1 MFIGFYSLANFVT
14 MFGLLSAITACF
26 LAANGDIKYAIYLMF
41 LSLLCDMFDGKIARS
56 QKNRTEE
63 DRFYGVQID
72 SLCDVISFGVTPC
85 FIAFSFGFDGPIDVL
100 IYGLFVI
107 CGAIRLAY
115 FNTLANKN
123 QNRKMKYFRG
133 IPIPMSTFLVT
144 FLFVLTTF
152 IPANVSVWIFRLSYL
167 ALALAFILNI
177 KVKKPNKKKGLI
189 FLSIEII
196 LLLILLIAG
205 DCKAPTDLISG
216 EADNSQEVSAEVSN
230 YSSDS
235 SIEESSMPAE
245 SSNLSE
251 EVSSTETS
259 QEVSS

>member
-41 LSLLCDMFDGKIARS
+41 LSLLCDMFDGTIARS

-85 FIAFSFGFDGPIDVL
+85 FVAFSFGFDGAIDVI

-115 FNTLANKN
+115 FNTLANNN

-133 IPIPMSTFLVT
+133 IPIPMSVFLVT

-152 IPANVSVWIFRLSYL
+152 IPANVSVWIFRLGYL
-167 ALALAFILNI
+167 ALALGFILNI
-177 KVKKPNKKKGLI
+177 KVKKPNTKKGLLFI
-189 FLSIEII
+189 SLEII
-196 LLLILLIAG
+196 LLLVLLIAG
-205 DCKAPTDLISG
+205 DCKAPAKEVESEVD
-216 EADNSQEVSAEVSN
+216 ASQEVLGEA
-230 YSSDS
+230 SDS
-235 SIEESSMPAE
+235 SLEESSIPAE
-245 SSNLSE
+245 ISD
-251 EVSSTETS
+251 VSIESTSVEAS
-259 QEVSS
+259 A

>member
-56 QKNRTEE
+56 QKNRTED

-85 FIAFSFGFDGPIDVL
+85 FIAFSFGFDGPVDVV
-100 IYGLFVI
+100 IYCLFVI

-115 FNTLANKN
+115 FNTLANNN

-144 FLFVLTTF
+144 LLFVLTTF
-152 IPANVSVWIFRLSYL
+152 IPANVSVWIFRLGYL
-167 ALALAFILNI
+167 ALALGFILNI
-177 KVKKPNKKKGLI
+177 KVKKPNTKKGLI
-189 FLSIEII
+189 FLSVEII
-196 LLLILLIAG
+196 LLLVLLIAG
-205 DCKAPTDLISG
+205 DCKAPAEQING
-216 EADNSQEVSAEVSN
+216 EGDNSQEVSGEV
-230 YSSDS
+230 SDS
-235 SIEESSMPAE
+235 SVEESSIPAEISDVSEGTSVE
-245 SSNLSE
+245 SSN
-251 EVSSTETS
+251 
-259 QEVSS
+259 

>member
-56 QKNRTEE
+56 QKNRTED

-85 FIAFSFGFDGPIDVL
+85 FIAFSFGFDGPIDVV
-100 IYGLFVI
+100 IYSLFVI

-115 FNTLANKN
+115 FNTLANNN

-133 IPIPMSTFLVT
+133 IPIPMATFLVT
-144 FLFVLTTF
+144 LLFVLTTF
-152 IPANVSVWIFRLSYL
+152 IPANVSVWIFRLGYL
-167 ALALAFILNI
+167 ALALGFILNI
-177 KVKKPNKKKGLI
+177 KVKKPNTKKGLI
-189 FLSIEII
+189 FLSVEIS
-196 LLLILLIAG
+196 
-205 DCKAPTDLISG
+205 P
-216 EADNSQEVSAEVSN
+216 
-230 YSSDS
+230 
-235 SIEESSMPAE
+235 
-245 SSNLSE
+245 
-251 EVSSTETS
+251 
-259 QEVSS
+259 